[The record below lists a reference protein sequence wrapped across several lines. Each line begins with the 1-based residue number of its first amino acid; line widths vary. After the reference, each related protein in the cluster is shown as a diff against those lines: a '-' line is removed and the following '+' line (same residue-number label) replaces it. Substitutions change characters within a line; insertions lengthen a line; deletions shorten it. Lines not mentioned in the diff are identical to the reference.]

1 VCDDTHVR
9 VLSEGPRSQG
19 QAELA
24 AATHSLGGEND
35 APSRNISRF
44 LDGLA
49 DHLNI
54 GLDVRQ
60 IWRTDR
66 FGRGGDHIPFLELG
80 FPAARL
86 SVAVENYNWQH
97 QDLRTEKGVVYGDT
111 IDHMDFNYLEKVAKL
126 NIAALAAIASAPP
139 PPEPKVEGAVS
150 TDTSLRW
157 APVESADHYVVRW
170 RRTDS
175 ANWEQSQQ
183 VAQKHDLISVQCRMP
198 PCPGARYDMG
208 VTLPHIRVDDW
219 VFGVSSVSKD
229 GFESPVASAVPGG
242 AFKPYVAPA
251 KSPSP

>member
-19 QAELA
+19 QGELA
-24 AATHSLGGEND
+24 AQTHSLGGEND

-66 FGRGGDHIPFLELG
+66 WGRGGDHIPYLELG

-86 SVAVENYNWQH
+86 SVAVENYDWQH
-97 QDLRTEKGVVYGDT
+97 QDLRTENGKVYGDT
-111 IDHMDFNYLEKVAKL
+111 IDHMDFKYLEKVAKL

-139 PPEPKVEGAVS
+139 PPEPKAEGAVS
-150 TDTSLRW
+150 TDTTISW
-157 APVESADHYVVRW
+157 APVAAATGGYVVRW

-175 ANWEQSQQ
+175 NQWQESKRV
-183 VAQKHDLISVQCRMP
+183 VAGETKV
-198 PCPGARYDMG
+198 
-208 VTLPHIRVDDW
+208 VLPHVRVDDW

-242 AFKPYVAPA
+242 AFKPYIAPE
-251 KSPSP
+251 KKP